1 MRKETLI
8 HEKGVVP
15 ILREFGKLRNLFAA
29 LFDFD
34 WDAVCARQ
42 TVLLMPS

>member
-8 HEKGVVP
+8 DEKGVVP
-15 ILREFGKLRNLFAA
+15 ILRVFGKLRNLFAA
-29 LFDFD
+29 LFYFD